1 MIITEQGAWCE
12 ILFGTEPSRKRF
24 APDIPL
30 LPTTIRSAF
39 CSSATSRIASAG
51 SPSRAN
57 VSTFETPS
65 PVMRSASASSTAW
78 TSSRGLTIHD
88 TSAGTSVRSCRSR
101 ASGTGSYALT
111 SSTRPPTAFA
121 SSAACR
127 TASFAVSDPSVPTT
141 IAPYM
146 RGILRRTHR
155 TFSPPRRKPSYD
167 RWMATKT
174 RCLAVDDHQVVRQGL
189 EILFGDTDD
198 LELLGTVGSGE
209 DAVEVIKQN
218 EPQIVLMD
226 VRLPGMDGVSTIKRI
241 HEEAPN
247 VQFVVFSAY
256 GDRRLVSDAI
266 AAGARGYVMKG
277 APPDDLLRAIRT
289 VAVNKPFVD
298 PSLSPMLLMT
308 DAGRAEAQLSE
319 REREILQL
327 LAKGYHTDEVARA
340 IGLSVETVKSD
351 TKRVIGKLQADSR
364 THAVA
369 IALRQAL
376 IE

>member
-1 MIITEQGAWCE
+1 M
-12 ILFGTEPSRKRF
+12 
-24 APDIPL
+24 
-30 LPTTIRSAF
+30 
-39 CSSATSRIASAG
+39 
-51 SPSRAN
+51 
-57 VSTFETPS
+57 
-65 PVMRSASASSTAW
+65 
-78 TSSRGLTIHD
+78 
-88 TSAGTSVRSCRSR
+88 
-101 ASGTGSYALT
+101 
-111 SSTRPPTAFA
+111 
-121 SSAACR
+121 AA
-127 TASFAVSDPSVPTT
+127 
-141 IAPYM
+141 
-146 RGILRRTHR
+146 
-155 TFSPPRRKPSYD
+155 
-167 RWMATKT
+167 T

-189 EILFGDTDD
+189 EILFTDAD
-198 LELLGTVGSGE
+198 DIELIGTVSTGE
-209 DAVEVIKQN
+209 EALEAIKEHDPEV
-218 EPQIVLMD
+218 VLMD

-241 HEEAPN
+241 HQEAPG

-289 VAVNKPFVD
+289 VAGNKPFVD

-308 DAGRAEAQLSE
+308 DGSRAEASLSE

-327 LAKGYHTDEVARA
+327 LAKGYHTEEVARS

-351 TKRVIGKLQADSR
+351 TKRVIGKLQADTR

>member
-1 MIITEQGAWCE
+1 MAKDRRQG
-12 ILFGTEPSRKRF
+12 
-24 APDIPL
+24 
-30 LPTTIRSAF
+30 
-39 CSSATSRIASAG
+39 
-51 SPSRAN
+51 
-57 VSTFETPS
+57 
-65 PVMRSASASSTAW
+65 
-78 TSSRGLTIHD
+78 
-88 TSAGTSVRSCRSR
+88 
-101 ASGTGSYALT
+101 
-111 SSTRPPTAFA
+111 
-121 SSAACR
+121 
-127 TASFAVSDPSVPTT
+127 
-141 IAPYM
+141 
-146 RGILRRTHR
+146 
-155 TFSPPRRKPSYD
+155 YD
-167 RWMATKT
+167 RHMATKT

-189 EILFGDTDD
+189 EILFEDTDD
-198 LELLGTVGSGE
+198 LQLVGTVGSGE
-209 DAVEVIKQN
+209 DAVELIKQN

-327 LAKGYHTDEVARA
+327 LAKGYHTEEVARA

-351 TKRVIGKLQADSR
+351 TKRVIGKLQADTR

>member
-1 MIITEQGAWCE
+1 
-12 ILFGTEPSRKRF
+12 
-24 APDIPL
+24 
-30 LPTTIRSAF
+30 
-39 CSSATSRIASAG
+39 
-51 SPSRAN
+51 
-57 VSTFETPS
+57 
-65 PVMRSASASSTAW
+65 
-78 TSSRGLTIHD
+78 
-88 TSAGTSVRSCRSR
+88 
-101 ASGTGSYALT
+101 
-111 SSTRPPTAFA
+111 
-121 SSAACR
+121 
-127 TASFAVSDPSVPTT
+127 
-141 IAPYM
+141 
-146 RGILRRTHR
+146 
-155 TFSPPRRKPSYD
+155 
-167 RWMATKT
+167 MATKT

-198 LELLGTVGSGE
+198 LELVGTVGSGE
-209 DAVEVIKQN
+209 DAVEMIKQN
-218 EPQIVLMD
+218 APQIVLMD

-241 HEEAPN
+241 HEEAPD

-289 VAVNKPFVD
+289 VAGNKPFVD

-327 LAKGYHTDEVARA
+327 LAKGYHTEECARA

-351 TKRVIGKLQADSR
+351 TKRVIGKLQADTR